1 MSVVAATE
9 HNSFRSHVYWVS
21 QSGELQR
28 VGQHYSF
35 PTVVSIFG
43 NQVKS
48 VGKQLLSQFG
58 GAKALSNGLQLI
70 ADLGI

>member
-21 QSGELQR
+21 QSGEGQR
-28 VGQHYSF
+28 VGEHYSS
-35 PTVVSIFG
+35 PTVLSKFG
-43 NQVKS
+43 NRVQCVS
-48 VGKQLLSQFG
+48 KQLLSQFG